1 MSQSFSRRDFLLR
14 SAAATGVAALGVDP
28 LANICAAGEPA
39 RMTIAKWSGSG
50 QPSAAQI
57 RNAAVRMTE
66 QAINGLGGMKR
77 FVSRGSV
84 VWIKP
89 NIGWDRSPELA
100 ANTNPDV
107 VATLI
112 RLALDAGAKT
122 VKVGDNPCDLAA
134 KTYVTSG
141 IADAAKK
148 AGAEVLFLDRS
159 RFREMNIGGDR
170 VKSIPVFPGIVECD
184 LVINVPVV
192 KHHRLA
198 LGTMCMKNYMG
209 VIENRKLF
217 HQDIA
222 NCLVDITRFMK
233 PQISVLDAVRILK
246 DHGPKGGNAEDVE
259 LKMTLAAGVDPV
271 ALDAWG
277 AEILG
282 RKPEEIAS
290 VVKGSE
296 AGLGTIDYRSLAPK
310 EIAVS

>member
-1 MSQSFSRRDFLLR
+1 MNESYSRRNFLFR
-14 SAAATGVAALGVDP
+14 SAAVAGAVALGADP
-28 LANICAAGEPA
+28 RATARAAGESTEMA
-39 RMTIAKWSGSG
+39 IAKWSGSG
-50 QPSAAQI
+50 TPSAGEI
-57 RNAAVRMTE
+57 EKAAVRMTE
-66 QAINGLGGMKR
+66 QAIDAMGGMKR

-112 RLALDAGAKT
+112 RLALDAGAKS
-122 VKVGDNPCDLAA
+122 VKVGDNPCDLAQKA
-134 KTYVTSG
+134 YATSG

-159 RFREMNIGGDR
+159 RFREMNIRGER

-198 LGTMCMKNYMG
+198 GATMCMKNYMG

-217 HQDIA
+217 HQDIS

-233 PQISVLDAVRILK
+233 PQICLLDAVRILK
-246 DHGPKGGNAEDVE
+246 DHGPKGGNLEDVA
-259 LKMTLAAGVDPV
+259 LTMTLAAGVDPV

-277 AEILG
+277 AEVLG
-282 RKPEEIAS
+282 RKPQEIES
-290 VVKGSE
+290 IVKGDK
-296 AGLGTIDYRSLAPK
+296 AGLGKMDYRSLALK